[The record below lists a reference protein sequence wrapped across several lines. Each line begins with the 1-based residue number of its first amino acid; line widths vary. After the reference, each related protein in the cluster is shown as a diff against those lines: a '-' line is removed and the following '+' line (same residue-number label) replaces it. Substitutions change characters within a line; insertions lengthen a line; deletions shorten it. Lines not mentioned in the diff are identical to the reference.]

1 MLSSARS
8 NCVSILAV
16 RLKTHGAM
24 IGSDSA
30 CFEDFDARS
39 LDMTSKMS
47 SSSSR
52 TERRREIQRSLQTVP
67 SQVQFSSWKRKKRI
81 KKRNRPPFQ
90 FAGKPLGRA
99 SRRSKTDA
107 RPVLCTMQARPGRD
121 GKQQVLSRQ
130 SLQVRV
136 CSFPALL
143 SRWCLVCSCPQVWLV
158 RPDAGFEMAWTS
170 R

>member
-47 SSSSR
+47 SSSAR
-52 TERRREIQRSLQTVP
+52 TRETTPHPAPSSL
-67 SQVQFSSWKRKKRI
+67 FNK
-81 KKRNRPPFQ
+81 
-90 FAGKPLGRA
+90 GRA
-99 SRRSKTDA
+99 ST
-107 RPVLCTMQARPGRD
+107 VLPE
-121 GKQQVLSRQ
+121 
-130 SLQVRV
+130 
-136 CSFPALL
+136 
-143 SRWCLVCSCPQVWLV
+143 
-158 RPDAGFEMAWTS
+158 GFLEFSA
-170 R
+170 